1 MVNGETWGF
10 IMVKKHVL
18 YIDDSWLF
26 FFSGKKKHGKP
37 AHPRTKW
44 TFTAGKVDELNS
56 GFDKMPWLIT
66 EGKHG

>member
-1 MVNGETWGF
+1 MIHGCC
-10 IMVKKHVL
+10 
-18 YIDDSWLF
+18 